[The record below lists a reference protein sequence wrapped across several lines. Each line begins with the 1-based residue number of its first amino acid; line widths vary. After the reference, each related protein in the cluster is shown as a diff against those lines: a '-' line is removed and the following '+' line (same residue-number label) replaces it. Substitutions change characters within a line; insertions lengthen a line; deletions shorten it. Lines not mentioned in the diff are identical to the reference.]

1 MLKQALLVA
10 GVLSFAVSASA
21 LELTNPFYGPAKG
34 GIASTT
40 SYEFATGTVKQDG
53 TRVKS
58 YNHVVTEAL
67 SYGLTDSVSLDASV
81 GNVFT
86 KDTIS
91 STVPGVSTPSVD
103 ERMVRSGAELA
114 SIGYTDRDDKNIDF
128 ELGSTWNVLTGPTK
142 VQVKGAYGQ
151 KESNSD
157 YNLGAYKY
165 VKAGVKAGHTYGIY
179 TPYVAGTVELPVF
192 QNDDADNHVKY
203 EGKAAVYA
211 YCPRMKTA
219 IDTGARVRYDET
231 DKALTYTYD
240 LEVSYFVTK
249 NVAVSAFGSYVIDG
263 QADESMDIYGNS
275 VGARLRVAF

>member
-40 SYEFATGTVKQDG
+40 SYAFETATVKHDELG
-53 TRVKS
+53 LRAKD

-81 GNVFT
+81 GNTFEKT
-86 KDTIS
+86 TGL
-91 STVPGVSTPSVD
+91 GV
-103 ERMVRSGAELA
+103 
-114 SIGYTDRDDKNIDF
+114 TDRDDKNVDF
-128 ELGSTWNVLTGPTK
+128 EIGSTWNVLTGATK

-151 KESNSD
+151 EESNSYD
-157 YNLGAYKY
+157 NGGAYKY
-165 VKAGVKAGHTYGIY
+165 AKVGAKAGHTIGIY
-179 TPYVAGTVELPVF
+179 TPYVAGTAEIPVA
-192 QNDDADNHVKY
+192 QNDDGDNHAKY
-203 EGKAAVYA
+203 EARAAVYA

-219 IDTGARVRYDET
+219 IDTGVSVNYDET
-231 DKALTYTYD
+231 AEARTYTYD
-240 LEVSYFVTK
+240 LEASYYVTK
-249 NVAVSAFGSYVIDG
+249 NVAVSVFGSYMLDG
-263 QADESMDIYGNS
+263 HAQYDTDIYGNS